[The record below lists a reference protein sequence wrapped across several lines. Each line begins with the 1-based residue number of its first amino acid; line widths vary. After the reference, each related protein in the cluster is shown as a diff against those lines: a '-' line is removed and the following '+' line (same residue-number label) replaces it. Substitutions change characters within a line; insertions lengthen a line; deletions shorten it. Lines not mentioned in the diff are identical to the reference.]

1 MFNQTD
7 PLTASESSTSDATLT
22 TNDKI
27 GVGVGVPFG
36 VLFGCALSGY
46 LVYRRYQRKR
56 NPNLSISRMRTSTI
70 TGLAPDQDKE
80 VVSRDPYGADAVD
93 SLVPLTHETQRE
105 RASDGGPSELHGNHL
120 DLQELPG
127 SRLVRPES
135 GGVRPPTSELDGTE
149 NTFLN

>member
-7 PLTASESSTSDATLT
+7 AVTASDSSTSDATLT

-56 NPNLSISRMRTSTI
+56 NRNLSMSRMRASTI
-70 TGLAPDQDKE
+70 TELALNQDKE

-93 SLVPLTHETQRE
+93 SPISRTHETQRGGGG
-105 RASDGGPSELHGNHL
+105 DGGPSELHGNHS
-120 DLQELPG
+120 DLREPPG
-127 SRLVRPES
+127 SHLVSPES
-135 GGVRPPTSELDGTE
+135 RGVRPPTSELDGTD
-149 NTFLN
+149 NTILT